1 LGNEPASAVP
11 SHAFMLAL
19 EGYQTTKDKLKS
31 LSPKL
36 LKRQL
41 SQQYQTVFLIFRCS
55 LSCFI
60 YGDIA
65 EVQLLAHKIGRLP
78 WQQCFPSA
86 DCFRDKDRYSSG
98 STRRHEISC
107 QQRPSPDEKHPDN
120 PLRYATIR
128 CNANSQ
134 SSILLE
140 TTSKFKLP
148 GKFLRICL
156 YQSRLTAYTE
166 EPTSL
171 KFVCHSNPSRIRPND
186 HLETSGPGRPTD

>member
-1 LGNEPASAVP
+1 MNQPLP
-11 SHAFMLAL
+11 SLHMHLCWP
-19 EGYQTTKDKLKS
+19 LKAIRQRKINSS
-31 LSPKL
+31 LSVRSFEKAII
-36 LKRQL
+36 
-41 SQQYQTVFLIFRCS
+41 STVSNSISDFQM
-55 LSCFI
+55 FI
-60 YGDIA
+60 IM
-65 EVQLLAHKIGRLP
+65 VQKIDRLP

-86 DCFRDKDRYSSG
+86 DCFRDKDRYSSGG

-171 KFVCHSNPSRIRPND
+171 KFACHSNPSRIRPND
-186 HLETSGPGRPTD
+186 LLETSGPGRPTD